1 MKVTKHKQKLEV
13 ILESDFNL
21 NAVKHISS
29 LMKDRSELS
38 IDLVNARFVT
48 SKAIVYLHNLMHA
61 DKQISVR
68 LKNPP
73 KIFFELLKTLELHE
87 VWNLEE
93 IVQP

>member
-1 MKVTKHKQKLEV
+1 MKVTKNKQKLDL

-21 NAVKHISS
+21 NAVRHISS
-29 LMKDRSELS
+29 IMKDRSELL

-48 SKAIVYLHNLMHA
+48 SKAIIYLHNLMYA
-61 DKQISVR
+61 DKDVRVR

-73 KIFFELLKTLELHE
+73 KIFFELLKTLELHK

>member
-48 SKAIVYLHNLMHA
+48 SKAIVHLHNLMHA
-61 DKQISVR
+61 DKQICVR

>member
-1 MKVTKHKQKLEV
+1 MKVTKNKQKLEV

-21 NAVKHISS
+21 NAVRQISS
-29 LMKDRSELS
+29 LIKDRSELS

-61 DKQISVR
+61 DKQIHVR

-73 KIFFELLKTLELHE
+73 KIFFELLKTLELHD

>member
-1 MKVTKHKQKLEV
+1 MKVTKHAQKLEV

-38 IDLVNARFVT
+38 IDLKNARFVT
-48 SKAIVYLHNLMHA
+48 SKAIIYMHNLMHTE
-61 DKQISVR
+61 KQVR
-68 LKNPP
+68 VHLINPP
-73 KIFFELLKTLELHE
+73 KTFFELLRTLELHE

>member
-1 MKVTKHKQKLEV
+1 MKVTKNKQKLEV

-21 NAVKHISS
+21 NAVRHISS
-29 LMKDRSELS
+29 LMKDRSELL

-61 DKQISVR
+61 DKQIRVH

-73 KIFFELLKTLELHE
+73 KIFFELLTTLGLHE

>member
-61 DKQISVR
+61 DKQICVR